1 MTGSRTTADGR
12 TSNRMT
18 VYEEVR
24 RRIIT
29 PQLGPAAIV
38 SENEIA
44 VSMGLSRQP
53 VREALL
59 LLANERMV
67 EVRPQS
73 GTYVSL
79 IDPDFVR
86 QAQFIREALELTSL
100 PIAIAKI
107 TDEDAQELLDIVA
120 GQADLARHTPDDYYP
135 FDERIHFN
143 LLMIAGYETAW
154 TAISA
159 AMGHLDRIRY
169 FAAATGLRIRQNV
182 ADEHRKIVDAVIAR
196 DTESARDE
204 LQEHLRGVLADLD
217 AMQASHPDFFEVD
230 RLSNFRHGRT
240 PRANLGGPV
249 K

>member
-1 MTGSRTTADGR
+1 MTGSQTTSDGR

-18 VYEEVR
+18 VYDEVR
-24 RRIIT
+24 QRIIT
-29 PQLGPAAIV
+29 GQLGPGAIV

-100 PIAIAKI
+100 PIAIEKL
-107 TDEDAQELLDIVA
+107 TEEDEQELQEIVA
-120 GQADLARHTPDDYYP
+120 GQADLGRHTPDDYYP

-143 LLMIAGYETAW
+143 LLKIAGYETAW

-159 AMGHLDRIRY
+159 AMGHLDRIRF
-169 FAAATGLRIRQNV
+169 FAAATGLRVRENV
-182 ADEHRKIVDAVIAR
+182 ADEHRKIVDAAIAR
-196 DTESARDE
+196 DTEAARAE
-204 LQEHLRGVLADLD
+204 LREHLRAVLADLD
-217 AMQASHPDFFEVD
+217 AMQATHPDFFEVD

-240 PRANLGGPV
+240 PRANLGRG
-249 K
+249 